1 MYRDLV
7 GLLAYT
13 ERMFRPRLRR
23 SDWAFGLAA
32 SLFLMSVPAPGIAA
46 GPEVGESIPAF
57 EAIDQSGTARDF
69 ASLTG
74 EQGLLLLFFRS
85 ADW

>member
-1 MYRDLV
+1 
-7 GLLAYT
+7 
-13 ERMFRPRLRR
+13 MFRPGSRR
-23 SDWAFGLAA
+23 RDWAFGLAA
-32 SLFLMSVPAPGIAA
+32 SLFLMSAQVSGIAA
-46 GPEVGESIPAF
+46 GPEVGETVPAF
-57 EAIDQSGTARDF
+57 EAIDQSGNARDF

>member
-1 MYRDLV
+1 MS
-7 GLLAYT
+7 A
-13 ERMFRPRLRR
+13 P
-23 SDWAFGLAA
+23 A
-32 SLFLMSVPAPGIAA
+32 SGIAA
-46 GPEVGESIPAF
+46 GPEVGETVPAF
-57 EAIDQSGTARDF
+57 EAIDQSGNARDF